1 MTVSDGEHMA
11 RIAYY
16 RVSTRDQSIES
27 QRAAMGGNFDKE
39 FSDNGVSGTV
49 VAMERQGFKACADYL
64 REGDT
69 LQVFAVDRLGRDS
82 IDVQTTVRDLRAKG
96 VIVDVHGLGPI
107 VGDAG
112 ELILALLAQVAQMER
127 NRIVA
132 RTDAGRE
139 LAKQTLAATGKTH
152 RGKASL
158 GRPVQHDAANIAAWS
173 WENGS
178 ITKAAE
184 HFGVSEATVS
194 RARRQYPK
202 AI

>member
-1 MTVSDGEHMA
+1 MA
-11 RIAYY
+11 RIAYF

-39 FSDNGVSGTV
+39 FSDQGVSGTV
-49 VAMERQGFKACADYL
+49 EAMDRPGFKACADYL

-69 LQVFAVDRLGRDS
+69 LQVYAVDRLGRDS

-127 NRIVA
+127 NRIA
-132 RTDAGRE
+132 SRTDAGRE
-139 LAKQTLAATGKTH
+139 LAKQALAATGKTH

-158 GRPVQHDAANIAAWS
+158 GRPVQHDAAAIAAWS
-173 WENGS
+173 WENRS

-194 RARRQYPK
+194 RARRAFPK
-202 AI
+202 AA

>member
-1 MTVSDGEHMA
+1 MA

-27 QRAAMGGNFDKE
+27 QRTAMGGGFDKE
-39 FSDNGVSGTV
+39 FSDQGISGSV
-49 VAMERQGFKACADYL
+49 LAMERPGFRACADYL

-69 LQVFAVDRLGRDS
+69 LQVYAVDRLGRDS

-96 VIVDVHGLGPI
+96 VVVDIHGLGPI
-107 VGDAG
+107 VGEAG
-112 ELILALLAQVAQMER
+112 ELIVTLLAQIAQMEK
-127 NRIVA
+127 NRIIA
-132 RTDAGRE
+132 RTDVGRE
-139 LAKQTLAATGKTH
+139 TARRSLAATGRTH

-158 GRPVQHDAANIAAWS
+158 GRPVQHDAAAIAAWS

-194 RARRQYPK
+194 RARRAFPK
-202 AI
+202 AA

>member
-1 MTVSDGEHMA
+1 MA
-11 RIAYY
+11 RIAYF

-27 QRAAMGGNFDKE
+27 QRAAMGGNFEKE
-39 FSDNGVSGTV
+39 FSDQGVSGTV
-49 VAMERQGFKACADYL
+49 EAMDRPGFKACADYL

-69 LQVFAVDRLGRDS
+69 LQVYAVDRLGRDS
-82 IDVQTTVRDLRAKG
+82 IDVQMTVRDLRAKG

-107 VGDAG
+107 AGDAG

-127 NRIVA
+127 NRIIA
-132 RTDAGRE
+132 RTDDGRAR
-139 LAKQTLAATGKTH
+139 AKQSLAATGKTH

-158 GRPVQHDAANIAAWS
+158 GRPVQHDSATIAAWS

-184 HFGVSEATVS
+184 HFGVSDATVS
-194 RARRQYPK
+194 RARRAFPK
-202 AI
+202 AA

>member
-1 MTVSDGEHMA
+1 MA

-16 RVSTRDQSIES
+16 RVSTRDQSIEA
-27 QRAAMGGNFDKE
+27 QRSALGGSFDKE

-49 VAMERQGFKACADYL
+49 AAMERPGFKACADYL

-69 LQVFAVDRLGRDS
+69 LHVYAVDRLGRDS

-107 VGDAG
+107 AGDAG
-112 ELILALLAQVAQMER
+112 ELVLTLLAQLAQMER
-127 NRIVA
+127 NRIIA

-139 LAKQTLAATGKTH
+139 TAKQALAATGRTH

-158 GRPVQHDAANIAAWS
+158 GRPVQHDAEAIAARS
-173 WENGS
+173 WELGS
-178 ITKAAE
+178 IAKTAE
-184 HFGVSEATVS
+184 ELGVSEATVS
-194 RARRQYPK
+194 RARRQFPRD
-202 AI
+202 I

>member
-1 MTVSDGEHMA
+1 MA

-27 QRAAMGGNFDKE
+27 QRAAMGGGFDKE
-39 FSDNGVSGTV
+39 FSDQGISGTV
-49 VAMERQGFKACADYL
+49 LAMERPGFKSCADYL

-127 NRIVA
+127 NRIA
-132 RTDAGRE
+132 SRTDAGRE
-139 LAKQTLAATGKTH
+139 LAKQSLAATGKTH

-158 GRPVQHDAANIAAWS
+158 GRPVQHDAAAIAAWS
-173 WENGS
+173 WQNGS
-178 ITKAAE
+178 ITKTAE

-194 RARRQYPK
+194 RARRAFPK
-202 AI
+202 AA

>member
-1 MTVSDGEHMA
+1 MA

-16 RVSTRDQSIES
+16 RVSTRDQSLES
-27 QRAAMGGNFDKE
+27 QRAALGGPFDKE

-49 VAMERQGFKACADYL
+49 AAMERPGFKACADYL

-69 LQVFAVDRLGRDS
+69 LHVYAVDRLGRDS

-107 VGDAG
+107 AGDAG
-112 ELILALLAQVAQMER
+112 ELVLTLLAQLAQMER
-127 NRIVA
+127 NRIIA

-139 LAKQTLAATGKTH
+139 TAKQALAATGRTH

-158 GRPVQHDAANIAAWS
+158 GRPIQHDAEAVAARS
-173 WENGS
+173 WELGS
-178 ITKAAE
+178 IAKAAE
-184 HFGVSEATVS
+184 ELGVSEATVS
-194 RARRQYPK
+194 RARRQFPRG
-202 AI
+202 ASRA

>member
-1 MTVSDGEHMA
+1 MA

-27 QRAAMGGNFDKE
+27 QRSALGGPFDKE

-49 VAMERQGFKACADYL
+49 AAMERPGFKACADYL

-69 LQVFAVDRLGRDS
+69 LHVYAVDRLGRDS

-107 VGDAG
+107 AGDAG
-112 ELILALLAQVAQMER
+112 ELVLTLLAQLAQMER
-127 NRIVA
+127 NRIIA
-132 RTDAGRE
+132 RTDDGRE
-139 LAKQTLAATGKTH
+139 RAKQSLAATGKTH

-158 GRPVQHDAANIAAWS
+158 GRPVQHDAEAIAARS
-173 WENGS
+173 RELGS
-178 ITKAAE
+178 IAKAAE
-184 HFGVSEATVS
+184 ELGVSEATVS
-194 RARRQYPK
+194 RARRQFPK
-202 AI
+202 G

>member
-1 MTVSDGEHMA
+1 MA

-16 RVSTRDQSIES
+16 RVSTRDQSVES
-27 QRAAMGGNFDKE
+27 QRAALGGPFDKE

-49 VAMERQGFKACADYL
+49 AAMERPGFKACADYL

-69 LQVFAVDRLGRDS
+69 LHVYAVDRLGRDS

-107 VGDAG
+107 AGDAG
-112 ELILALLAQVAQMER
+112 ELVLTLLAQLAQMER
-127 NRIVA
+127 NRIIA

-139 LAKQTLAATGKTH
+139 TAKQALAATGRTH

-158 GRPVQHDAANIAAWS
+158 GRPVQHDAEAIAARS
-173 WENGS
+173 WELGS
-178 ITKAAE
+178 IAKAADE
-184 HFGVSEATVS
+184 LGVSEATVS
-194 RARRQYPK
+194 RARRQFPK
-202 AI
+202 TA

>member
-1 MTVSDGEHMA
+1 MA

-27 QRAAMGGNFDKE
+27 QRAAMGGGFDKE
-39 FSDNGVSGTV
+39 FSDQGISGTV
-49 VAMERQGFKACADYL
+49 LAMDRPGFKSCADYL

-69 LQVFAVDRLGRDS
+69 LQVYAVDRLGRDS

-127 NRIVA
+127 NRIA
-132 RTDAGRE
+132 SRTDAGRE
-139 LAKQTLAATGKTH
+139 LAKQSLAATGKTH

-158 GRPVQHDAANIAAWS
+158 GRPVRHDAAAIAAWS

-194 RARRQYPK
+194 RARRAFPN
-202 AI
+202 AA

>member
-1 MTVSDGEHMA
+1 MA

-27 QRAAMGGNFDKE
+27 QRAAMGGNFEKE

-49 VAMERQGFKACADYL
+49 AAMERSGFKACAAYL

-82 IDVQTTVRDLRAKG
+82 IDVQMTVRDLRTKG

-158 GRPVQHDAANIAAWS
+158 GRPVQHDPQSIAARS
-173 WENGS
+173 WELGS
-178 ITKAAE
+178 ITKTANE
-184 HFGVSEATVS
+184 LGVSEATVS
-194 RARRQYPK
+194 RARRAFPQVS
-202 AI
+202 

>member
-1 MTVSDGEHMA
+1 MA

-49 VAMERQGFKACADYL
+49 AAMERQGFKACAEYL
-64 REGDT
+64 RDGDT

-127 NRIVA
+127 NRIAA

-152 RGKASL
+152 RGKSSL
-158 GRPVQHDAANIAAWS
+158 GRPAQHDAEAIAAWS

-178 ITKAAE
+178 IAKTAE
-184 HFGVSEATVS
+184 HFNVSEATVS
-194 RARRQYPK
+194 RARRAFPK
-202 AI
+202 AA